1 MLEPMSARDHL
12 FSLYEQWRRLSLAES
27 EGIQRADWA
36 EVTRCQ
42 NAKSALQAR
51 IIVATDALKAEQSG
65 LHCDPRETESSIRT
79 VVSRLMELESQNSGL
94 LAQQRVRAEGEQ
106 AGANQT
112 AQNLRQLSRAYGQ
125 PHQTGWQNYS

>member
-51 IIVATDALKAEQSG
+51 IIVATDALKEIGRAS
-65 LHCDPRETESSIRT
+65 CRE
-79 VVSRLMELESQNSGL
+79 
-94 LAQQRVRAEGEQ
+94 RVCAIV
-106 AGANQT
+106 
-112 AQNLRQLSRAYGQ
+112 
-125 PHQTGWQNYS
+125 